1 MSTKV
6 HLHSDTLG
14 QHVRRL
20 LLATQLAFFASLIIC
35 WMVAGG
41 DRASANG
48 ISYYGVYL
56 PTLPIIAAGYL
67 SATVGLWRTATYF
80 KYLDQVKMVVFG
92 LRYIAIGL
100 IGLLL
105 VPYNVNGYFNL
116 GHTLLGVSGALIQVT
131 MAIVLL
137 RPLHS
142 WRGWLAFAV
151 QIGGGLVAFAALPDW
166 KFGYLLQ
173 GETIFQIGFGW
184 CLIELTFQVKR
195 LPYLP
200 KLLKR

>member
-20 LLATQLAFFASLIIC
+20 LVVTQLVFFASLIAC
-35 WMVAGG
+35 WIVAGG
-41 DRASANG
+41 DRASTNG
-48 ISYYGVYL
+48 ISFFGVYW
-56 PTLPIIAAGYL
+56 PTLPIIALGYL
-67 SATVGLWRTATYF
+67 SSSVGLWRTATYF
-80 KYLDQVKMVVFG
+80 QYLDQSKVVVFG
-92 LRYIAIGL
+92 LRYIALGL
-100 IGLLL
+100 VGLLL
-105 VPYNVNGYFNL
+105 LPYNVNGYFNF
-116 GHTLLGVSGALIQVT
+116 GHTILGVSGALTQVS
-131 MAIVLL
+131 MALVLL

-142 WRGWLAFAV
+142 WRGWLAFAI

-173 GETIFQIGFGW
+173 GETIFQIGFGL

-195 LPYLP
+195 FPYFP